1 MCRLSGMAQKITP
14 ELLQLRQRDQDMH
27 KVLKVALQPW
37 PTLAGKEALID
48 FGLYRH
54 VRESYFRAD
63 YFCRDRHE
71 DNVFRHKLRKT
82 AVDSAEQAGGGSI
95 VPVVPMDKFFYEM
108 KRPRTIADLNYGLV
122 TGSSSSLTSSV
133 LGTLPSSS
141 PGVVLRSR
149 FSVMGSKAGYT
160 ETVDGDYSDFELP
173 FGVYRQ

>member
-1 MCRLSGMAQKITP
+1 M
-14 ELLQLRQRDQDMH
+14 
-27 KVLKVALQPW
+27 
-37 PTLAGKEALID
+37 
-48 FGLYRH
+48 
-54 VRESYFRAD
+54 
-63 YFCRDRHE
+63 
-71 DNVFRHKLRKT
+71 FRHKLRKT
-82 AVDSAEQAGGGSI
+82 AADSAEQAGGGNI

-141 PGVVLRSR
+141 ERVVLRSR
-149 FSVMGSKAGYT
+149 FSVMGSEAGYT